1 MLYSSSVDIGC
12 SRVGTSVEGE
22 SYTMT
27 VFDPE
32 LRQRSRAAR
41 VAMALLR
48 LSHAVKAISSDEVK
62 GLGLTPMQAQAL
74 LWVRYTKPFL
84 ASVGR
89 LAQALG
95 VTHVT
100 AIGVIDALERE
111 GLLTREMSQT
121 DRRVTLLRL
130 TPAGEEAVQRLERFG
145 HTLEEALAAMNE
157 RELATLEHG
166 LGAVVWSLRAAGLL
180 QVAEACRGCIYFRE
194 NVAPGS
200 SEPHRCDLIERFL
213 SEHEARLACP
223 DYHPNRPEGLLALA
237 AE

>member
-1 MLYSSSVDIGC
+1 MLYSSRACAGH
-12 SRVGTSVEGE
+12 SRVVIVVESE

-111 GLLTREMSQT
+111 GLLTRETSQD
-121 DRRVTLLRL
+121 DRRVTLLRV

-145 HTLEEALAAMNE
+145 HTLEEALAGMDE

-180 QVAEACRGCIYFRE
+180 QVAEACRGCVYFRE
-194 NVAPGS
+194 NVAPGT

-213 SEHEARLACP
+213 SEQEARLACP
-223 DYHPNRPEGLLALA
+223 DYHPEHPQGLLSLA

>member
-1 MLYSSSVDIGC
+1 
-12 SRVGTSVEGE
+12 
-22 SYTMT
+22 MT

-32 LRQRSRAAR
+32 IRQHSRAAR

-62 GLGLTPMQAQAL
+62 GLGLTPMQAQVL
-74 LWVRYTKPFL
+74 LWIRYTKPFL
-84 ASVGR
+84 TSVGR

-100 AIGVIDALERE
+100 AIGIIDALERE
-111 GLLTREMSQT
+111 GLLVREASRS

-130 TPAGEEAVQRLERFG
+130 TSAGEAAVQRLERFG
-145 HTLEEALAAMNE
+145 HTLEEALAEMDEN
-157 RELATLEHG
+157 ELATLERG

-180 QVAEACRGCIYFRE
+180 QVAEACRGCTYFRE
-194 NVAPGS
+194 NVAPGT

-213 SEHEARLACP
+213 SEQEARLACP
-223 DYHPNRPEGLLALA
+223 DYQPERSPAL
-237 AE
+237 